1 MHPFR
6 GKEREEWDLWV
17 ERQRGGQ
24 IYMKDTGHYMIPF
37 VPDTGESHSCF
48 GTQINGGLGG
58 SCMLVCVFL
67 NGAFLE

>member
-1 MHPFR
+1 MR
-6 GKEREEWDLWV
+6 V